1 MLQISPK
8 SSKKGSDDGEDDDD
22 EDDDN
27 LSMSPTEVDPER
39 LKAFNVWACIFTDE
53 VDLND
58 GKQWE
63 IFGSY

>member
-39 LKAFNVWACIFTDE
+39 LKAFNV
-53 VDLND
+53 
-58 GKQWE
+58 
-63 IFGSY
+63 